1 MIEENKLILYLA
13 LVFAVITD
21 AVHGFYYIGTALFF
35 MLISLYIFIGDK
47 FSFVK
52 FVLLWLSVWNLFKEL
67 FLDPLHFSYKEII
80 IILIVIIARLFYKY
94 KTY

>member
-1 MIEENKLILYLA
+1 MIDRKLILYFA
-13 LVFAVITD
+13 LIFAVLAD
-21 AVHGFYYIGTALFF
+21 SLHGFYYIGTAFFF

-67 FLDPLHFSYKEII
+67 FLDPLHFTKTQMII
-80 IILIVIIARLFYKY
+80 VLAVIIARLFYKQ

>member
-1 MIEENKLILYLA
+1 MIDRKLILYVA
-13 LVFAVITD
+13 LVFAVFADT
-21 AVHGFYYIGTALFF
+21 VHGFYYIGTALFF

-52 FVLLWLSVWNLFKEL
+52 FVLLWLAVWNLFKEL
-67 FLDPLHFSYKEII
+67 FLDPLHFSTTEMI
-80 IILIVIIARLFYKY
+80 IILIPIVARLFYKQ

>member
-1 MIEENKLILYLA
+1 MIDNKIILYFA
-13 LVFAVITD
+13 LIFAVIAD
-21 AVHGFYYIGTALFF
+21 AFHGFYFIGTAFFF

-47 FSFVK
+47 FSFIK

-67 FLDPLHFSYKEII
+67 FLDPLQFTKMQFAIVLS
-80 IILIVIIARLFYKY
+80 VIIARLFYKR

>member
-1 MIEENKLILYLA
+1 MVDRKLILYIA
-13 LVFAVITD
+13 LVFAVIAD
-21 AVHGFYYIGTALFF
+21 AVHGFYFIGIAFFF

-52 FVLLWLSVWNLFKEL
+52 FVLLWLASWNLFKEL
-67 FLDPLHFSYKEII
+67 FLDPLHFSIKEMII
-80 IILIVIIARLFYKY
+80 IFIVIIARLFYKQ

>member
-1 MIEENKLILYLA
+1 MVDRKLILYIA
-13 LVFAVITD
+13 LVFAVIAD
-21 AVHGFYYIGTALFF
+21 AVHGFYFIGIAFFF

-52 FVLLWLSVWNLFKEL
+52 FVLLWLASWNLFKEL
-67 FLDPLHFSYKEII
+67 FLDPLHFSIKEMI
-80 IILIVIIARLFYKY
+80 IILIVIIARLFYKQ